1 MVDGIENKEPNSPRI
16 KNGEFIDE
24 ECKFLPP
31 PKSVGH
37 PRLFFVKADR
47 AIEYSNKQQMEY
59 RLRCFTK
66 DEEIRKVHSEVRIE
80 HEPAELDA
88 FIK

>member
-47 AIEYSNKQQMEY
+47 AIEYSNK
-59 RLRCFTK
+59 
-66 DEEIRKVHSEVRIE
+66 
-80 HEPAELDA
+80 
-88 FIK
+88 